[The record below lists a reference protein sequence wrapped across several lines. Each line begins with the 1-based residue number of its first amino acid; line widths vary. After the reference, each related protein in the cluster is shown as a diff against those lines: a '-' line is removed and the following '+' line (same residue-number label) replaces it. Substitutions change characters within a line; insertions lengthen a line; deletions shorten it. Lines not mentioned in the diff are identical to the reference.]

1 MISDC
6 DKGARP
12 EADQV
17 TDEAAAQDLVEVA
30 HAWDRAMT
38 TNDAAAIG
46 RFMADD
52 WIIVGS
58 DGSVTD
64 RAAFL
69 GLVESGIVSHDVMTS
84 ENIRVRVYGYAA
96 VVTADGVSAGKYHG
110 QPFREVERASS
121 VFVRQSGTWRCVWT
135 HLSRLPS

>member
-1 MISDC
+1 MI
-6 DKGARP
+6 
-12 EADQV
+12 
-17 TDEAAAQDLVEVA
+17 
-30 HAWDRAMT
+30 

-46 RFMADD
+46 RFMAAD

-64 RAAFL
+64 KAAFL

-84 ENIRVRVYGYAA
+84 ENMRVRVYGDAA
-96 VVTADGVSAGKYHG
+96 VVTADGVSAGMYQG

-121 VFVRQSGTWRCVWT
+121 VFVRQSGTWRCVLT
-135 HLSRLPS
+135 HLSRLRS

>member
-1 MISDC
+1 MASRSD
-6 DKGARP
+6 
-12 EADQV
+12 ADGFPAGLATQ
-17 TDEAAAQDLVEVA
+17 ELVEVA

-38 TNDAAAIG
+38 ANDAAAIG

-84 ENIRVRVYGYAA
+84 ENIRVRVYGDAA

-121 VFVRQSGTWRCVWT
+121 VFVRQSGTWRCVLT

>member
-1 MISDC
+1 MRRGLQTD
-6 DKGARP
+6 
-12 EADQV
+12 ADGFPAGLATQ
-17 TDEAAAQDLVEVA
+17 ELVEVA

-38 TNDAAAIG
+38 ANDAAAIG

-84 ENIRVRVYGYAA
+84 ENIRVRVYGDAA
-96 VVTADGVSAGKYHG
+96 VVTSDGVSAGKYHG

-121 VFVRQSGTWRCVWT
+121 VFVRQSGTWRCVLT

>member
-1 MISDC
+1 MASRSD
-6 DKGARP
+6 
-12 EADQV
+12 ADGFPAGLATQ
-17 TDEAAAQDLVEVA
+17 ELVEVA

-38 TNDAAAIG
+38 ANDAAAIG

-84 ENIRVRVYGYAA
+84 ENIRVRVYGDAA
-96 VVTADGVSAGKYHG
+96 VVTSDGVSAGKYHG

-121 VFVRQSGTWRCVWT
+121 VFVRQSGTWRCVLT

>member
-58 DGSVTD
+58 DGSVTEG
-64 RAAFL
+64 RPSWAWL
-69 GLVESGIVSHDVMTS
+69 NRESCPTTS
-84 ENIRVRVYGYAA
+84 
-96 VVTADGVSAGKYHG
+96 
-110 QPFREVERASS
+110 
-121 VFVRQSGTWRCVWT
+121 
-135 HLSRLPS
+135 

>member
-1 MISDC
+1 MASRSD
-6 DKGARP
+6 
-12 EADQV
+12 ADGFRAGLATQ
-17 TDEAAAQDLVEVA
+17 ELVEVA
-30 HAWDRAMT
+30 RAWDRAMI
-38 TNDAAAIG
+38 TNDAAAIS

-84 ENIRVRVYGYAA
+84 ENIRVRVYGDAA

-121 VFVRQSGTWRCVWT
+121 VFVRQSGTWRCVLT

>member
-1 MISDC
+1 VASRSD
-6 DKGARP
+6 
-12 EADQV
+12 ADGFPAGLATQ
-17 TDEAAAQDLVEVA
+17 ELVEVA

-38 TNDAAAIG
+38 ANDAAAIG

-52 WIIVGS
+52 WIIIGS

-64 RAAFL
+64 KAAFL
-69 GLVESGIVSHDVMTS
+69 DLVESGIVSHDVMTS
-84 ENIRVRVYGYAA
+84 ENIRVRVYGDAA
-96 VVTADGVSAGKYHG
+96 VVTADGVSAGKYLG

-121 VFVRQSGTWRCVWT
+121 VFVKQSGTWRCVLT

>member
-1 MISDC
+1 L
-6 DKGARP
+6 
-12 EADQV
+12 
-17 TDEAAAQDLVEVA
+17 TDESELVDVA
-30 HAWDRAMT
+30 RAWDRAMI

-64 RAAFL
+64 KTGFL
-69 GLVESGIVSHDVMTS
+69 GLVASGVVIHDVMTS
-84 ENIRVRVYGYAA
+84 ENMTVRVYGNAA
-96 VVTADGVSAGKYHG
+96 VVTSDGVSAGTYHG

-121 VFVRQSGTWRCVWT
+121 VFVRQSGEWRCVLT
-135 HLSRLPS
+135 HLSRLEAASDH

>member
-1 MISDC
+1 VASRSD
-6 DKGARP
+6 
-12 EADQV
+12 ADGFPAGLATQ
-17 TDEAAAQDLVEVA
+17 ELVEVA

-38 TNDAAAIG
+38 ANDAAAIG

-84 ENIRVRVYGYAA
+84 ENIRVRVYGDAA

-121 VFVRQSGTWRCVWT
+121 VFVRQSGTWRCVLT
-135 HLSRLPS
+135 HLSRLPA

>member
-1 MISDC
+1 VASRSD
-6 DKGARP
+6 
-12 EADQV
+12 ADGFPAGLATQ
-17 TDEAAAQDLVEVA
+17 ELVEVA
-30 HAWDRAMT
+30 HAWDRTMT
-38 TNDAAAIG
+38 ANDAAAIG

-84 ENIRVRVYGYAA
+84 ENIRVRVYGDAA
-96 VVTADGVSAGKYHG
+96 VVTSDGVSAGKYHG

-121 VFVRQSGTWRCVWT
+121 VFVRQSGTWRCVLT